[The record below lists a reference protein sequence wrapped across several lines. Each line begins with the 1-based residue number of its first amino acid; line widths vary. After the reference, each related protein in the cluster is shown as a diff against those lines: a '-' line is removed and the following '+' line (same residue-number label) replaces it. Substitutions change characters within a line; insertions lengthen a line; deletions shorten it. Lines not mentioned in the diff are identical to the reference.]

1 MREPE
6 RLFESDPDLA
16 RIRALLDRDGLPDGA
31 LDRVAARV
39 LAADS
44 ASAYAPVAA
53 SGSSS
58 FKLWLL
64 VGLGVLGV
72 VATGSATLTQAPRNE
87 QAAPSV
93 SGAGSLSSSPAAIA
107 LAPEEPRSA
116 PNEVNMLPGDQQQAV
131 RVEDL
136 PRAVPTTTAPSK
148 AAAADPFLEE
158 LAIVERARAALANG
172 RGRECLEAVRAYEK
186 RFAKGGVFAEEVDV
200 MRIEAL
206 AISGERA
213 QARAR
218 GERFLALH
226 GETPYVERV
235 RRVLDQTVE

>member
-1 MREPE
+1 MKEPE

-16 RIRALLDRDGLPDGA
+16 RIRAMIDRDGPPAGA
-31 LDRVAARV
+31 LDRAAARI
-39 LAADS
+39 LAVDS
-44 ASAYAPVAA
+44 ASAAA
-53 SGSSS
+53 GGTSS
-58 FKLWLL
+58 FKLWLV

-72 VATGSATLTQAPRNE
+72 VATGIASVSQMPRNE
-87 QAAPSV
+87 QAAAPTF
-93 SGAGSLSSSPAAIA
+93 GAGSLSASPAVIA

-116 PNEVNMLPGDQQQAV
+116 PNEANTLPGDQQPTV

-136 PRAVPTTTAPSK
+136 PRAVPTTAAPSK
-148 AAAADPFLEE
+148 APAADPFLEE
-158 LAIVERARAALANG
+158 LALVERARAALANG

-186 RFAKGGVFAEEVDV
+186 RFAKGVFAEEVDV

-206 AISGERA
+206 AISGDRA

-218 GERFLALH
+218 GERFLATH

-235 RRVLDQTVE
+235 RRVLDQAVE